1 MDLNGKVAIVT
12 GGGTGIG
19 KAISRAL
26 ADGGA
31 SVAVNYSR
39 SEAEAD
45 ETAEEITRAGGQ
57 AITVQADVSS
67 AADVQAMVQRVVR
80 DLGRVDVLVNN
91 AGFTKFVP
99 MRDLDT
105 MDEESWDRIFDVNVK
120 GTWLCAKAVADPMRQ
135 AGAGVIVNIS
145 SVAGLRVSGSSMG
158 YAVSKAAVIHLT
170 KCLAVVLSPEIRVNS
185 VAPGLVLTRWG
196 AKFSQERIRQSIE
209 TVPLRRTVEPDEIA
223 LATLACIH
231 NDAMTGHVVP
241 VDAGSL
247 LI

>member
-19 KAISRAL
+19 LAISRAL
-26 ADGGA
+26 AEAGA

-39 SEAEAD
+39 SEAEAKEAVGD
-45 ETAEEITRAGGQ
+45 LHEAGARAI
-57 AITVQADVSS
+57 AVQADVSN
-67 AADVQAMVQRVVR
+67 AADVRAMIERTV
-80 DLGRVDVLVNN
+80 DELGRLDILVNN

-99 MRDLDT
+99 MRDLDS
-105 MDEESWDRIFDVNVK
+105 MDEEAWDRIFDVNVK
-120 GTWLCAKAVADPMRQ
+120 GTWLCAKAAAGPMRR
-135 AGAGVIVNIS
+135 AGAGAIVNIS
-145 SVAGLRVSGSSMG
+145 SVAGVRVSGSSMA

-170 KCLAVVLSPEIRVNS
+170 KCLAVALSPEIRVNT

-196 AKFSQERIRQSIE
+196 AKFSEERIRQSIE
-209 TVPLRRTVEPDEIA
+209 TVPLHRTVEPDEIA
-223 LATLACIH
+223 EATVACIR
-231 NDAMTGHVVP
+231 NEAMTGQVVA

>member
-26 ADGGA
+26 AEGGA

-39 SEAEAD
+39 SEAEAND
-45 ETAEEITRAGGQ
+45 TAEEITQAGGQ
-57 AITVQADVSS
+57 AITVQADVSR

-80 DLGRVDVLVNN
+80 DLGRIDVLVNN

-99 MRDLDT
+99 MRDLDN

-120 GTWLCAKAVADPMRQ
+120 GTWLCAKAVAEPMRQ
-135 AGAGVIVNIS
+135 VGAGVIVNIS
-145 SVAGLRVSGSSMG
+145 SVAGIRVSGSSMG

-170 KCLAVVLSPEIRVNS
+170 KCLAVALSPEIRVNS

-196 AKFSQERIRQSIE
+196 ARFSEERIRQSIE
-209 TVPLRRTVEPDEIA
+209 TVPLHRTVEPEEIA
-223 LATLACIH
+223 LATLACIR